1 LAGWYDEYELLIA
14 DSSVL
19 FRCFSAGADVT
30 TAMMEG
36 VGERLHIV
44 ESVDGEIHD
53 HRSDAEFADGIEAFR
68 EAQVHAPVEPSLEV
82 TRSVQKIRDLNRR
95 LGLGGLDIGE
105 YETVLVAEAGREDG
119 IDYLILMGDSD
130 GRKLAN
136 QRDLPNVT
144 SYEFVVELV
153 GRGVLTRDQGARVVE
168 RIFGAGYDPERYDAD
183 LAGWTP

>member
-1 LAGWYDEYELLIA
+1 LAAWYVDYELFIA

-30 TAMMEG
+30 RAMMDG

-53 HRSDAEFADGIEAFR
+53 HRNDAEFADGIAAFR
-68 EAQVHAPVEPSLEV
+68 DAQIHAPVEPSLEV

-105 YETVLVAEAGREDG
+105 YETVLVAESAREDG
-119 IDYLILMGDSD
+119 TDYMILMGDSD
-130 GRKLAN
+130 GRKMAD
-136 QRDLPNVT
+136 QRDLPSIT

-168 RIFGAGYDPERYDAD
+168 RIFGDRYDDVRYNAD
-183 LAGWTP
+183 LDGWTP

>member
-1 LAGWYDEYELLIA
+1 MAGWYVDYQLLIA

-30 TAMMEG
+30 TAMMNG
-36 VGERLHIV
+36 VGARLHIV

-53 HRSDAEFADGIEAFR
+53 HRNDAEFADGIAAFR

-105 YETVLVAEAGREDG
+105 YETVLVAESAREEG
-119 IDYLILMGDSD
+119 TEYLILMGDSD

-136 QRDLPNVT
+136 QRDLPNIT

-153 GRGVLTRDQGARVVE
+153 GRGVLTRDQGACVVE
-168 RIFGAGYDPERYDAD
+168 RIFGARYDEARYDAD
-183 LAGWTP
+183 LAGWAP